1 MRSAERYRY
10 PVAPVEHSA
19 AFSKWRSIAG
29 PAGCL
34 ETFMYAR
41 AMGWPHVAVYDGGW
55 YEWSSNPHNPVARGE
70 RGPESSQ

>member
-1 MRSAERYRY
+1 RAS
-10 PVAPVEHSA
+10 
-19 AFSKWRSIAG
+19 
-29 PAGCL
+29 